1 MTYSSYPQNDSHKKA
16 GVHHRNNK
24 APQGVNNSSHK
35 GAAYVHKQNNDQSGG
50 RCNCKGPCKCGR
62 RCKCVGR
69 CTCGKRRTIKRG
81 GRASGVGIIGAALS
95 TALVP
100 FGLFAAQKNVQ
111 ENVPV
116 STPYK
121 KTYRRKNRRTRKNGR
136 KTRKYRK

>member
-1 MTYSSYPQNDSHKKA
+1 MTNSSYPQNDSHKKA

-24 APQGVNNSSHK
+24 APQGVNNRSHK

-50 RCNCKGPCKCGR
+50 RCNCKGPCKCG
-62 RCKCVGR
+62 
-69 CTCGKRRTIKRG
+69 KRRTIKRG
-81 GRASGVGIIGAALS
+81 GRANGVAIIGAALS

-111 ENVPV
+111 EKLPV

-121 KTYRRKNRRTRKNGR
+121 KTYRRKNRRTRKNS
-136 KTRKYRK
+136 KKSRKYRK